1 MAEQAGAIYD
11 LGYRH
16 YDGERRGYGA
26 VLWTLYVDSLRIA
39 FGFGRKFVYK
49 IVPLTLLAIAVVPAL
64 IALGIASVVGDD
76 LTPYRYDNY
85 YGVVAVAIA
94 LYCATIAPDLVGR
107 DLRNRTL
114 PLYISRGITRLDYIA
129 VKIAAL
135 VSATLLFSLVPQA
148 LLFAGNTLAARN
160 AATYVSEN
168 LEAIPQIVLSALAIG
183 VLLGSLAVAFS
194 AYTTNRAYATGGFVA
209 LIILSTAVANIVFE
223 AVEGSAA
230 GGSLDA
236 GGDTSAWGYVL
247 LLGIFDVME
256 GVTEFIFNTQP
267 DPDESRADADFWEGW
282 YVISLLA
289 MTGVAIFLTVRRYR
303 RLPL

>member
-1 MAEQAGAIYD
+1 LSDPANGAIYD

-16 YDGERRGYGA
+16 YEGVRRGYGA
-26 VLWTLYVDSLRIA
+26 VLWTLYTESLRIA

-49 IVPLTLLAIAVVPAL
+49 VVPLTLLSIAVVPAL
-64 IALGIASVVGDD
+64 IALGIASVVGED

-114 PLYISRGITRLDYIA
+114 PLYISRGITRFDYIA

-148 LLFAGNTLAARN
+148 MLFAGNTLAARN
-160 AATYVSEN
+160 AATYITEN
-168 LEAIPQIVLSALAIG
+168 LEVIPQIVISALAIG
-183 VLLGSLAVAFS
+183 LLLGSLAVAFS
-194 AYTTNRAYATGGFVA
+194 AHTTNRAYATGGFVA
-209 LIILSTAVANIVFE
+209 LIILSSAVANILFE
-223 AVEGSAA
+223 A
-230 GGSLDA
+230 
-236 GGDTSAWGYVL
+236 GDSDSWAYVL

-256 GVTEFIFNTQP
+256 GVTEVIFNTSP
-267 DPDESRADADFWEGW
+267 DPDENRAEADFWDGW
-282 YVISLLA
+282 YVISLLLMSGLA
-289 MTGVAIFLTVRRYR
+289 LALTIRRYR
-303 RLPL
+303 RLTL

>member
-1 MAEQAGAIYD
+1 LSEQAGAIYD

-16 YDGERRGYGA
+16 YSGERRGYGA
-26 VLWTLYVDSLRIA
+26 VLWTLYVESLRIA

-49 IVPLTLLAIAVVPAL
+49 VVPLTLLAIAVVPAL

-94 LYCATIAPDLVGR
+94 LYCATVAPDLVGR

-114 PLYISRGITRLDYIA
+114 SLYISRGITRVDYIA
-129 VKIAAL
+129 VKIGAL
-135 VSATLLFSLVPQA
+135 VSATLFFSLVPQA

-160 AATYVSEN
+160 AATYIGEN
-168 LEAIPQIVLSALAIG
+168 LEAIPQIILSALAIG

-194 AYTTNRAYATGGFVA
+194 AHTTNRAYATGGFVA
-209 LIILSTAVANIVFE
+209 LIILSSAVANILFE
-223 AVEGSAA
+223 A
-230 GGSLDA
+230 
-236 GGDTSAWGYVL
+236 GDSDSWGYVL

-256 GVTEFIFNTQP
+256 GVTEVIFNTSP
-267 DPDESRADADFWEGW
+267 DPEESRAEADFWEGW
-282 YVISLLA
+282 YIISLLA
-289 MTGVAIFLTVRRYR
+289 MTALAIFLTVRRYR
-303 RLPL
+303 WLTL

>member
-1 MAEQAGAIYD
+1 LSDPANGAIYD

-16 YDGERRGYGA
+16 YEGVRRGYGA
-26 VLWTLYVDSLRIA
+26 VLWTLYTESLRIA

-49 IVPLTLLAIAVVPAL
+49 VVPLTLLSIAVVPAL
-64 IALGIASVVGDD
+64 IALGIASVVGED

-114 PLYISRGITRLDYIA
+114 PLYISRGITCFDYIT

-148 LLFAGNTLAARN
+148 MLFAGNTLAARN
-160 AATYVSEN
+160 AATYVTEN
-168 LEAIPQIVLSALAIG
+168 LEVIPQIVISALAIG
-183 VLLGSLAVAFS
+183 LLLGSLAVAFS
-194 AYTTNRAYATGGFVA
+194 AHTTNRAYATGGFVA
-209 LIILSTAVANIVFE
+209 LIILSSAVANILFE
-223 AVEGSAA
+223 A
-230 GGSLDA
+230 
-236 GGDTSAWGYVL
+236 GDSDSWAYVL

-256 GVTEFIFNTQP
+256 GVTEVIFNTAP
-267 DPDESRADADFWEGW
+267 DPDENRAEADFWDGW
-282 YVISLLA
+282 YVISLLLMSA
-289 MTGVAIFLTVRRYR
+289 AALALTIRRYR
-303 RLPL
+303 RLTL

>member
-1 MAEQAGAIYD
+1 MADPAEGAIYD

-49 IVPLTLLAIAVVPAL
+49 VVPLTLLAIAVVPAL

-85 YGVVAVAIA
+85 YGVVAVALA

-114 PLYISRGITRLDYIA
+114 PLYISRGITRFDYIA

-148 LLFAGNTLAARN
+148 LLFFGNTLAARN
-160 AATYVSEN
+160 AATYISDNIEV
-168 LEAIPQIVLSALAIG
+168 IPQILLSALAIG

-194 AYTTNRAYATGGFVA
+194 SHTTNRAYATGGFVA
-209 LIILSTAVANIVFE
+209 LIILSSAVANILFE
-223 AVEGSAA
+223 A
-230 GGSLDA
+230 
-236 GGDTSAWGYVL
+236 GDSSNWGYVL
-247 LLGIFDVME
+247 LLGIFDVLE
-256 GVTEFIFNTQP
+256 GVTELIFNTTP
-267 DPDESRADADFWEGW
+267 EPDENRAEADFWDGW
-282 YVISLLA
+282 YLVSMVA
-289 MTGVAIFLTVRRYR
+289 MTALALLLTIRRYR
-303 RLPL
+303 RLTL